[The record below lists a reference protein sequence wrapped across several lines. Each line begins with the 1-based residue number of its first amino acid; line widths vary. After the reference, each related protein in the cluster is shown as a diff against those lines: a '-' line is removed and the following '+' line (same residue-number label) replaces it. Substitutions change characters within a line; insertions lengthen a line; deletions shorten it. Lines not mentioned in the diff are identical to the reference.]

1 PNLRLNETTGS
12 GCILSPPLLK
22 SFTYSELEQAT
33 MNFSS
38 QNLIGEG
45 GFGYVYMGFIDEQTL
60 SAASPESGKAVAVK
74 KLSPTGT
81 QGHEQWLT
89 ELGNLGRLR
98 HRNLV
103 KLFGYCSQG
112 EDRLLVYEYLSKG
125 SLQDL
130 LFKGELIPF
139 STYALLLMIAFR
151 IMPKDVCLFINFDAV
166 LISDC
171 SPPLS
176 WETRV
181 GIAIDTARVLSFLH
195 ELGLILRDIK
205 SANILLDSDFSAK
218 LSDLGY
224 AIEGPTGD
232 QSYVLTRVFG
242 TEGYTDPQY
251 LATGY
256 YGCPLMQSLF
266 TIVFGKALG
275 HLIVRMSSS
284 NVVQAVCQTAA
295 GIMEFLVDWAKPY
308 LGDKRLLSRIM
319 DTKLNGNYSKREA
332 YGVAVI
338 ALQCVSEDKV
348 RPSMAEVLSALRH
361 LRLLSGSH
369 ASPTGVPSSSVGF
382 KVDRPWLPLPPLD
395 SVSSQRSISPLCSSD
410 FSSPRHVPSSPSN
423 GPRSSLSSQS
433 DGPPFSLRELRRQ
446 LFSRQDRGSSG
457 RTISPPLVSTL
468 SPSDLPLSFL
478 GSPSNVS
485 GLVSPSSDVPQVK
498 SSKYNN
504 KYPLKGALW
513 NSY

>member
-1 PNLRLNETTGS
+1 MGNCFPSLFHARPRRPIQFNAAALVSGLPNLRPNETTTGS

-45 GFGYVYMGFIDEQTL
+45 GFGYVYMGFFDEQTL
-60 SAASPESGKAVAVK
+60 SAASPESGMAVAVK

-103 KLFGYCSQG
+103 KLFGYCSEG

-130 LFKGELIPF
+130 LFK
-139 STYALLLMIAFR
+139 
-151 IMPKDVCLFINFDAV
+151 
-166 LISDC
+166 DC

-205 SANILLDSDFSAK
+205 SANILLDSDFNAK

-251 LATGY
+251 LATGMLNTKCDVY
-256 YGCPLMQSLF
+256 S
-266 TIVFGKALG
+266 FG
-275 HLIVRMSSS
+275 
-284 NVVQAVCQTAA
+284 VVLLELLSGRQAVCETAA
-295 GIMEFLVDWAKPY
+295 GIMEFLVDRAKPY
-308 LGDKRLLSRIM
+308 LGDKRL
-319 DTKLNGNYSKREA
+319 
-332 YGVAVI
+332 
-338 ALQCVSEDKV
+338 EDKV
-348 RPSMAEVLSALRH
+348 RPSMAEVLSALRR

-369 ASPTGVPSSSVGF
+369 ASPSGVPSSSVGF
-382 KVDRPWLPLPPLD
+382 KVDRPWLPSPSLD
-395 SVSSQRSISPLCSSD
+395 SVSSQRSIFPLCLSG
-410 FSSPRHVPSSPSN
+410 FSSPRHVPSSPSD
-423 GPRSSLSSQS
+423 GPPFSLSSQS
-433 DGPPFSLRELRRQ
+433 DGPPLSLRELRRQ
-446 LFSRQDRGSSG
+446 LFPRQERGSSE
-457 RTISPPLVSTL
+457 RPIFPALASTL

-478 GSPSNVS
+478 GSQSNAS
-485 GLVSPSSDVPQVK
+485 GPVSPSSDVPQVK

>member
-1 PNLRLNETTGS
+1 SGFPNLRLNETTTGS

-22 SFTYSELEQAT
+22 SFRYSELEQAT

-45 GFGYVYMGFIDEQTL
+45 GFGYVYKGFIDEQTL
-60 SAASPESGKAVAVK
+60 SVASPESGMAVAVK

-112 EDRLLVYEYLSKG
+112 KDRLLVYEYLSKG

-130 LFKGELIPF
+130 LFK
-139 STYALLLMIAFR
+139 
-151 IMPKDVCLFINFDAV
+151 
-166 LISDC
+166 DC

-232 QSYVLTRVFG
+232 QSYVITRVFG

-266 TIVFGKALG
+266 TIVFGKPLG

-284 NVVQAVCQTAA
+284 NVVQAVCETAA

-348 RPSMAEVLSALRH
+348 RPSMAEVLSALRR

-369 ASPTGVPSSSVGF
+369 ASPSGVPSSSVGF

-457 RTISPPLVSTL
+457 RPISPPLASTL

-478 GSPSNVS
+478 GSPSSVS

>member
-1 PNLRLNETTGS
+1 MGNCFPSLFHARPRRPIQFNAAALVSGLPNLRPNETTTGS

-45 GFGYVYMGFIDEQTL
+45 GFGYVYMGFFDEQTL
-60 SAASPESGKAVAVK
+60 SAASPESGMAVAVK

-103 KLFGYCSQG
+103 KLFGYCSEG

-130 LFKGELIPF
+130 LFK
-139 STYALLLMIAFR
+139 
-151 IMPKDVCLFINFDAV
+151 
-166 LISDC
+166 DC

-205 SANILLDSDFSAK
+205 SANILLDSDFNAK

-224 AIEGPTGD
+224 AIEGP
-232 QSYVLTRVFG
+232 
-242 TEGYTDPQY
+242 
-251 LATGY
+251 TGY

-266 TIVFGKALG
+266 TIVFGKAHG

-284 NVVQAVCQTAA
+284 NVV
-295 GIMEFLVDWAKPY
+295 
-308 LGDKRLLSRIM
+308 
-319 DTKLNGNYSKREA
+319 
-332 YGVAVI
+332 
-338 ALQCVSEDKV
+338 QCVSEDKV
-348 RPSMAEVLSALRH
+348 RPSMAEVLSALRR

-369 ASPTGVPSSSVGF
+369 ASPSGVPSSSVGF
-382 KVDRPWLPLPPLD
+382 KVDRPWLPSPSLD
-395 SVSSQRSISPLCSSD
+395 SVSSQRSIFPLCLSG
-410 FSSPRHVPSSPSN
+410 FSSPRHVPSSPSD
-423 GPRSSLSSQS
+423 GPPFSLSSQS
-433 DGPPFSLRELRRQ
+433 DGPPLSLRELRRQ
-446 LFSRQDRGSSG
+446 LFPRQERGSSE
-457 RTISPPLVSTL
+457 RPIFPALASTL

-478 GSPSNVS
+478 GSQSNAS
-485 GLVSPSSDVPQVK
+485 GPVSPSSDVPQVK

>member
-1 PNLRLNETTGS
+1 MGNCFPSLFHARPRRPIQFSAAALVSGLPNLRPNETTGS

-45 GFGYVYMGFIDEQTL
+45 GFGYVYMGFVDEQTL
-60 SAASPESGKAVAVK
+60 SAASPESGMAVAVK

-103 KLFGYCSQG
+103 KLFGYCSEG

-130 LFKGELIPF
+130 LFK
-139 STYALLLMIAFR
+139 
-151 IMPKDVCLFINFDAV
+151 
-166 LISDC
+166 DC

-205 SANILLDSDFSAK
+205 SANILLDSDFNAK

-232 QSYVLTRVFG
+232 QSHVLTRVFG

-251 LATGY
+251 LATGMLNTKCDVY
-256 YGCPLMQSLF
+256 S
-266 TIVFGKALG
+266 FG
-275 HLIVRMSSS
+275 
-284 NVVQAVCQTAA
+284 VVLLELLSGRQAVCETAA
-295 GIMEFLVDWAKPY
+295 GVMEFLVDWAKPY
-308 LGDKRLLSRIM
+308 LGDKSLLSRIM
-319 DTKLNGNYSKREA
+319 DTKLNDNYSKREA

-348 RPSMAEVLSALRH
+348 RPSMAEVLSALRR
-361 LRLLSGSH
+361 LRLLPGSH
-369 ASPTGVPSSSVGF
+369 AFPSGVPSSSVRF
-382 KVDRPWLPLPPLD
+382 KVDRPWLHSPPLD

-410 FSSPRHVPSSPSN
+410 FSSPRYVP
-423 GPRSSLSSQS
+423 SSQS
-433 DGPPFSLRELRRQ
+433 DGPTFSLRELRRQ
-446 LFSRQDRGSSG
+446 LFPRQDRGSSE
-457 RTISPPLVSTL
+457 RSISPPLASTL

-478 GSPSNVS
+478 VSPSNVS
-485 GLVSPSSDVPQVK
+485 GPVSPSSDVPQVK

>member
-1 PNLRLNETTGS
+1 MGNCFPSLFHARPRRPIQFNAAALVSGLPNLRPNEATTGS

-60 SAASPESGKAVAVK
+60 SAASPESGMAVAVK

-103 KLFGYCSQG
+103 KLFGYCSEG

-130 LFKGELIPF
+130 LFK
-139 STYALLLMIAFR
+139 
-151 IMPKDVCLFINFDAV
+151 
-166 LISDC
+166 DC

-205 SANILLDSDFSAK
+205 SANILLDSDFNAK

-251 LATGY
+251 LATGMLNTKCDVY
-256 YGCPLMQSLF
+256 S
-266 TIVFGKALG
+266 FG
-275 HLIVRMSSS
+275 
-284 NVVQAVCQTAA
+284 VVLLELLSGRQAVCETAA
-295 GIMEFLVDWAKPY
+295 GIMEFLVDRAKPY

-319 DTKLNGNYSKREA
+319 DTKLNGTYSKREA

-348 RPSMAEVLSALRH
+348 RPSMAEVLSALRR

-369 ASPTGVPSSSVGF
+369 ASPSGVPSSSVGF
-382 KVDRPWLPLPPLD
+382 KVDRPWLPSPSLD
-395 SVSSQRSISPLCSSD
+395 SVSSQRSIFPLCLSG
-410 FSSPRHVPSSPSN
+410 FSSPRHVPSSPSD
-423 GPRSSLSSQS
+423 GPPFSLSSQS
-433 DGPPFSLRELRRQ
+433 DGPPLSLRELRRQ
-446 LFSRQDRGSSG
+446 LFPRQERGSSE
-457 RTISPPLVSTL
+457 RPIFPALASTL

-478 GSPSNVS
+478 GSQSNAS
-485 GLVSPSSDVPQVK
+485 GPVSPSSDVPQVK